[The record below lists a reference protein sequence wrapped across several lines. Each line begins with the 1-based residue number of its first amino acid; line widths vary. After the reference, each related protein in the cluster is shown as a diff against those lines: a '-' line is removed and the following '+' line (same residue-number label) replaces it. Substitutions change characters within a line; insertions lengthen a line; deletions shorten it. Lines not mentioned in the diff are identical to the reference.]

1 MRYCLDTSKI
11 DFTVAKTDR
20 FRYNT
25 FYGRRPRQDQGVYA
39 MPKTSSKPD
48 KTMYMTV
55 REGLA
60 LTREKASELIC
71 TQCISEDRLEKI
83 ENRRLLARP
92 DEILAIAEA
101 YKAPAL
107 INYYCTHDC
116 DIGGKY
122 ISEVKPKELSQI
134 AIETLNSL
142 NRLSQV
148 KDRLL
153 EIVEDGTISEDEL
166 EDFCTI
172 KSNLDKIARAVESL
186 QLWLNESIARGNIDL
201 SMISR

>member
-1 MRYCLDTSKI
+1 
-11 DFTVAKTDR
+11 
-20 FRYNT
+20 
-25 FYGRRPRQDQGVYA
+25 
-39 MPKTSSKPD
+39 MPKVSAKPD

-55 REGLA
+55 REGRG
-60 LTREKASELIC
+60 LTREKASMLISA
-71 TQCISEDRLEKI
+71 QSISADRLEKI

-92 DEILAIAEA
+92 DEILALAEA
-101 YKAPAL
+101 YKAPAI

-116 DIGGKY
+116 DIGGRY
-122 ISEVKPKELSQI
+122 ISEVRPKELSQI

-142 NRLSQV
+142 NKLVQV

-166 EDFCTI
+166 EDFRTI
-172 KSNLDKIARAVESL
+172 KSNLDKIAGAVESL
-186 QLWLNESIARGNIDL
+186 QLWLNESIAGGSLDA

>member
-1 MRYCLDTSKI
+1 
-11 DFTVAKTDR
+11 
-20 FRYNT
+20 
-25 FYGRRPRQDQGVYA
+25 
-39 MPKTSSKPD
+39 MPKVSAKPD

-55 REGLA
+55 REGRG
-60 LTREKASELIC
+60 LTREKASMLISA
-71 TQCISEDRLEKI
+71 QCISADRLEKI

-92 DEILAIAEA
+92 DEILALAEA
-101 YKAPAL
+101 YKAPAI

-116 DIGGKY
+116 DIGGRY

-142 NRLSQV
+142 NKLAQV

-166 EDFCTI
+166 EDFRTI
-172 KSNLDKIARAVESL
+172 KSNLDKIASAVESL
-186 QLWLNESIARGNIDL
+186 QLWLNESIARGSLDA
-201 SMISR
+201 SVISR

>member
-1 MRYCLDTSKI
+1 
-11 DFTVAKTDR
+11 
-20 FRYNT
+20 
-25 FYGRRPRQDQGVYA
+25 
-39 MPKTSSKPD
+39 
-48 KTMYMTV
+48 MYMTV
-55 REGLA
+55 REELA
-60 LTREKASELIC
+60 LTRERASALIC
-71 TQCISEDRLEKI
+71 RQCISADRLEKI

-101 YKAPAL
+101 YKAPAI

-116 DIGGKY
+116 DIGGRY

-142 NRLSQV
+142 NKLAQV

-166 EDFCTI
+166 EDFRTI
-172 KSNLDKIARAVESL
+172 KSNLDKIAGAVESL
-186 QLWLNESIARGNIDL
+186 QLWLNESIAGGSLDA